1 MLQPNTN
8 TDQTPLKEDLGRPMT
23 PKEVAELL
31 DIDHRTVKKYH
42 DLWGGVHVTR
52 AAHQQATSN
61 QQESIILKR
70 ARQNSASWIK
80 SNGYKILKGGGYF
93 TGLDYSDFF
102 VTSNFKTSSN
112 ILGNIDQ
119 WLHDGYGVD
128 ICIDGSLGHALTVY
142 GYEYESGYT
151 GLWYVDG
158 NDGIDRLLYM
168 GMHQEY
174 RAGYNTDVWVMDSIL
189 QTVLVDLRPPYQNR
203 GPLFFFLLALLDYG
217 SDNCGP

>member
-1 MLQPNTN
+1 M
-8 TDQTPLKEDLGRPMT
+8 
-23 PKEVAELL
+23 ELL
-31 DIDHRTVKKYH
+31 A
-42 DLWGGVHVTR
+42 HVTR

-142 GYEYESGYT
+142 GIDYDESGYN
-151 GLWYVDG
+151 GLWAVDG
-158 NDGIDRLLYM
+158 NDRVDNLIYLS
-168 GMHQEY
+168 MHQEY
-174 RAGYNTDVWVMDSIL
+174 RTGYNTDVWVIDSGKYSGW
-189 QTVLVDLRPPYQNR
+189 VLNTANGLVRNTTAPVPEPGTMLLFSVGLLLHCVKRLTSR
-203 GPLFFFLLALLDYG
+203 GGY
-217 SDNCGP
+217 S